1 MTNLPSLQSI
11 DIGDDSFPRVTTFT
25 LNGLNDLK
33 NEYIDLSKLQS
44 VKIGNDS
51 LYYSLELNNLPSLQ
65 FIDIGEN
72 CFYYAP
78 SFSLTGRIDGLVW
91 INRST
96 STTIS
101 QIQ

>member
-11 DIGDDSFPRVTTFT
+11 DIGDACFPRVTTFT

-44 VKIGNDS
+44 VKIGNES

-65 FIDIGEN
+65 FIDIGEY
-72 CFYYAP
+72 CFNNAI
-78 SFSLTGRIDGLVW
+78 SLILTGRIDGLVW

-96 STTIS
+96 STTIN